1 MDFFSVKVRK
11 YEKKHTKKS
20 KSGKIREVTRYQYL
34 IPLKQD
40 NPYQNEDSVY
50 ILTKKELKDLL
61 SELDEFKGLI
71 NLLTDDNGRLKNE
84 LDVLRNR
91 YDHLQARF
99 NKCQEEQNKLEREI
113 SYLRLLM
120 MQIKKRNIFAR
131 VLNRLPEGLKQLE
144 EGREL

>member
-1 MDFFSVKVRK
+1 MEYFKAEVKK
-11 YEKKHTKKS
+11 YEKKYKKQS
-20 KSGKIREVTRYQYL
+20 ETGKIKHMTRFQYSISL
-34 IPLKQD
+34 NKE
-40 NPYQNEDSVY
+40 NPFKNEDYVY
-50 ILTKKELKDLL
+50 L
-61 SELDEFKGLI
+61 LDEKGFEESKNKLDQYADD
-71 NLLTDDNGRLKNE
+71 NRKLTDQ

-120 MQIKKRNIFAR
+120 MEIKKRNIFAR
-131 VLNRLPEGLKQLE
+131 ILNHLPEGLKQLE